1 MKTVRITPICKSGDK
16 ELVVSYRQIFV
27 LPCFS
32 EILDS
37 IMYNRLYLYLTEN
50 SLLNNRQLGF

>member
-16 ELVVSYRQIFV
+16 KLVVNYRQIFV

-32 EILDS
+32 EILES

-50 SLLNNRQLGF
+50 NLLNNRQLGF